1 MRNMVTLWNYVVK
14 YFMYLAQLTTHGLLA
29 IRVSAGEKM
38 RKMH

>member
-1 MRNMVTLWNYVVK
+1 MRNMVTLWNYVAK

-29 IRVSAGEKM
+29 IRVSAVEN